1 MGVEDFVDKIKKK
14 DGTLPSLLNS
24 IYCKLVKVNVLM
36 PRPLIVLIFYIRFV
50 IRRSWFWLK
59 NKFYCEPLIRY
70 RCTSVGKNLQAD
82 GDIPLIV
89 GGGKIIL
96 GDNVKVGN
104 RNNWIVTPNLFQ
116 EPLLQIG
123 DNTSIN
129 YQTVI
134 SVEQKVII
142 GNNCQIAGET
152 RIFDNN
158 SHALHYSNDRQM
170 SKTDVAPIIIE
181 DNVWIGIRSIVMKGV
196 KIGHGAVVA
205 AGSVVTKDVPAMT
218 LVGGN
223 PARIIKQ
230 IENSDRAEVSSRE
243 NA

>member
-1 MGVEDFVDKIKKK
+1 MGVEGFVDKIRRKENRFYAF
-14 DGTLPSLLNS
+14 LYSL
-24 IYCKLVKVNVLM
+24 CKGMIGINIIIPK
-36 PRPLIVLIFYIRFV
+36 PIVFFMANERRF
-50 IRRSWFWLK
+50 RRMTWFWLK

-89 GGGKIIL
+89 GDGKIIL

-142 GNNCQIAGET
+142 GNYCQIAGET

-158 SHALHYSNDRQM
+158 SHALHYSNGRQM

-181 DNVWIGIRSIVMKGV
+181 DNVWIGVRSIVMKGV
-196 KIGHGAVVA
+196 RIGHGAVVA
-205 AGSVVTKDVPAMT
+205 AGSVVTKDVPPMT

-223 PARIIKQ
+223 PAKLLKK
-230 IENSDRAEVSSRE
+230 IE
-243 NA
+243 